1 MSYLSLLL
9 ASQSQGMSRPSTGV
23 SLGDKHESLSPS
35 GWSEARETCD
45 LGTSRPI
52 EQVLPL
58 GIASMEHWLDLNA

>member
-9 ASQSQGMSRPSTGV
+9 ASKSQGMSRPSTGV
-23 SLGDKHESLSPS
+23 RVGDEHESFSPPAWPEAMETS
-35 GWSEARETCD
+35 GS
-45 LGTSRPI
+45 GTSRPI